1 MIAALQPEGA
11 IVVDESI
18 TNSISYYPATKGAR
32 PFSLLTLTGGS
43 LGQGPACAVGA
54 AIACP
59 DRPVINIQADGA
71 AMYTMQALWTQSQE
85 GLNVTTL
92 IFSNKSYDILKYELA
107 RYGVDTPG
115 PCASR
120 LTDLTG
126 IDWVCLGKG
135 MGVASIAVNTA
146 SELAAE
152 FSKALEE
159 QGPHLIQMNLRKT
172 GGSEGLRCLLRT

>member
-11 IVVDESI
+11 IIMDESI
-18 TNSISYYPATKGAR
+18 TNSISYYSATKGAR
-32 PFSLLTLTGGS
+32 PFTLLTLTGGS

-71 AMYTMQALWTQSQE
+71 GMYTMQALWTQSQE

-107 RYGVDTPG
+107 RYGVDKPG

-146 SELAAE
+146 SELEAE

-159 QGPHLIQMNLRKT
+159 QGPHLIQMNLYNEDGNT
-172 GGSEGLRCLLRT
+172 VY